1 MEQAISLE
9 QVQQAI
15 KQLREQ
21 GERVSRR
28 NVRAITGGGMS
39 TVHRL
44 MGMVEE
50 QAAVQ
55 GIVSAQGISDAFVNA
70 LRLEI
75 SAQVKAATE
84 NLQQQISLLKAREQE
99 ALDALEASESKAD
112 LLQKQISSIQELLAK
127 ERQDADKDQAV
138 AQESIRRLETW
149 VGLSKDECREL
160 NDTIDNLKSENI
172 ALKIQVDS
180 QGEFLVKAEK
190 SADKLAQD
198 LGKTQKALTEAKKKA
213 AVSEQKATDLKNAL
227 TRLERGFKKT
237 TMT

>member
-227 TRLERGFKKT
+227 TRLERGTKT
-237 TMT
+237 PQ